1 MSRVRLRE
9 IDPSGS
15 LHITGSFGV
24 TGQTTLIQNDISG
37 SALIIS
43 GAAEIVQAQINSQIQ
58 KAKLEIQN
66 LGTLGDRDDNE
77 VIDLG
82 GFF

>member
-24 TGQTTLIQNDISG
+24 TGQTTLIQNDISA

-43 GAAEIVQAQINSQIQ
+43 GAAEIVQAQIQTQVQ
-58 KAKLEIQN
+58 KAKLQIQN
-66 LGTLGDRDDNE
+66 LGTIGDRDENE

>member
-24 TGQTTLIQNDISG
+24 TGQTTFIQNDISG
-37 SALIIS
+37 SALIVS
-43 GAAEIVQAQINSQIQ
+43 GAVEIVQAQIDAQIQ
-58 KAKLEIQN
+58 KAKLEIEN
-66 LGTLGDRDDNE
+66 LGTLGDRGNNE
-77 VIDLG
+77 IIDLG

>member
-9 IDPSGS
+9 INPSGS

-24 TGQTTLIQNDISG
+24 TGQTTFIQNDISA

-43 GAAEIVQAQINSQIQ
+43 GAAEIVQAQIQTQVQ
-58 KAKLEIQN
+58 KAKLQIQN
-66 LGTLGDRDDNE
+66 LGTIGDRDENE